1 MKINIRVQPRAKRNR
16 LIKMN
21 RQAGQLGD
29 EWKLQL
35 TAPPVDGKANQ
46 ACIEFFARGLRIP
59 RSRVRLLSGEKSRH
73 KLLELDGVSE
83 AEFLRFAAGDESV
96 SEECIRAATVM
107 ERSQPHGKFSN
118 LWDRSLAARRPRGSG
133 PQGGHGSD
141 GYPLRQCEPLIFR
154 ASVYCGI
161 TSK

>member
-46 ACIEFFARGLRIP
+46 ACIEFFARALGIP
-59 RSRVRLLSGEKSRH
+59 RSRVRLLSGEKSQH
-73 KLLELDGVSE
+73 KLITLEGVSE
-83 AEFLRFAAGDESV
+83 AEFLRFAEGD
-96 SEECIRAATVM
+96 
-107 ERSQPHGKFSN
+107 
-118 LWDRSLAARRPRGSG
+118 
-133 PQGGHGSD
+133 
-141 GYPLRQCEPLIFR
+141 
-154 ASVYCGI
+154 
-161 TSK
+161 